1 MKNKGAIL
9 IPMIFV
15 GLSYILHSFTVES
28 EAKYRPL
35 ISSENIDIPDD
46 VKSIIDNKCITCHN
60 NESTNYKAKMKINFE
75 KFTNG
80 KYSNGK
86 LVSKFGKIAKK
97 LNANKM
103 PPEKYLVE
111 NPDKKLTDDET
122 KLLLNWAADQRKVLA
137 GE

>member
-1 MKNKGAIL
+1 MKNIPTNLVPLMLIGFSFIL
-9 IPMIFV
+9 
-15 GLSYILHSFTVES
+15 LSLSVDDEN
-28 EAKYRPL
+28 KYKP
-35 ISSENIDIPDD
+35 IVKTENIDIPADIQ
-46 VKSIIDNKCITCHN
+46 SIIDNKCTSCHSE
-60 NESTNYKAKMKINFE
+60 ESSNYKAKMKMNFD

-103 PPEKYLVE
+103 PPTKYLAK
-111 NPDKKLTDDET
+111 NPDKKLTEEET
-122 KLLLNWAADQRKVLA
+122 KLILSWADDQRKVLA

>member
-1 MKNKGAIL
+1 MIL
-9 IPMIFV
+9 V
-15 GLSYILHSFTVES
+15 GLSYILHSFTFES

-46 VKSIIDNKCITCHN
+46 VKSIIDNKCITCHS
-60 NESTNYKAKMKINFE
+60 NESSNYKAKMKMNFE

-86 LVSKFGKIAKK
+86 LVSKLGKIAKK

-122 KLLLNWAADQRKVLA
+122 KLLLNWAAEQRKVLA

>member
-1 MKNKGAIL
+1 MKNKAAIL
-9 IPMIFV
+9 IPMILV
-15 GLSYILHSFTVES
+15 GLSYFLHSFTVEP
-28 EAKYRPL
+28 EVNYKPL
-35 ISSENIDIPDD
+35 TSSENIDIPDD
-46 VKSIIDNKCITCHN
+46 VKSIIDNKCISCHSD
-60 NESTNYKAKMKINFE
+60 ESKSYKAKMKINFE

-122 KLLLNWAADQRKVLA
+122 KLLLSWASDQRKILA

>member
-1 MKNKGAIL
+1 MKNKAAIL
-9 IPMIFV
+9 IPMILV
-15 GLSYILHSFTVES
+15 GLSYFLHSFTVAS

-35 ISSENIDIPDD
+35 ISSESIDIPDD
-46 VKSIIDNKCITCHN
+46 VKSIIDNKCLSCHSD
-60 NESTNYKAKMKINFE
+60 ESTSYKSKMKMNFD

-122 KLLLNWAADQRKVLA
+122 KLLLSWAADQRKILA